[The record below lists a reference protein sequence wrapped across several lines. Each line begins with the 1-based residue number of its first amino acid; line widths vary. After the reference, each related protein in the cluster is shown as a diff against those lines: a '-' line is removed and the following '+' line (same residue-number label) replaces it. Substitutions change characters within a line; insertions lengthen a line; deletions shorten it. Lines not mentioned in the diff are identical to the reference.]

1 MSDQKLPRNCKIFP
15 SFLKKEIMKSSAPK
29 TDFVKKDYKEK
40 YLLLTHPK
48 TKESQLSANY

>member
-29 TDFVKKDYKEK
+29 TDFVKKDYKEIYREK
-40 YLLLTHPK
+40 K
-48 TKESQLSANY
+48 RED